1 MPKRSLH
8 IIEEMKMDKQ
18 PASRMCFVCGRQNPF
33 GLKLDIYTDAERREV
48 RAEVTLGDNYQ
59 GYPGV
64 VHGGIVSAI
73 LDEVSGRAVLLAEHG
88 GPDNLMM
95 TLKLEVRY
103 RNPTPTNTPL
113 VVVGTITKP
122 GRSHA
127 RAHGE
132 IRLPDGTV
140 TAEADALLARPPES
154 VRRSWEAEKEYWKV
168 YDTQDAIRE

>member
-1 MPKRSLH
+1 
-8 IIEEMKMDKQ
+8 MDKQ
-18 PASRMCFVCGRQNPF
+18 PASRMCFVCGKQNPF

-48 RAEVTLGDNYQ
+48 RAEVTLGENYQ

-73 LDEVSGRAVLLAEHG
+73 LDEVSGRAVLIDGDA
-88 GPDNLMM
+88 DNLMM
-95 TLKLEVRY
+95 TLKLEIRY

-113 VVVGTITKP
+113 VVVGTATRP

-127 RAHGE
+127 RVHGE
-132 IRLPDGTV
+132 IRLADGTV

-154 VRRSWEAEKEYWKV
+154 VRQSWEAEKVYWKV
-168 YDTQDAIRE
+168 Y